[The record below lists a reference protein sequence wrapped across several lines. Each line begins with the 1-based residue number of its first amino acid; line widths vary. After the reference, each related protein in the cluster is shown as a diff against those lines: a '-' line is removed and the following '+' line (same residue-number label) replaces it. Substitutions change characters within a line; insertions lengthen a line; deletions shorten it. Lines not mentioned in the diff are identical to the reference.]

1 MPGADVIVEVLFK
14 DPPKSLAS
22 PSAALR
28 FGFVLLQSLLAIVL
42 SYQLLFSEEK
52 VLPQEVEQ
60 LLIVGLLLLIPV
72 LMSLPTRVLES
83 DSFACAL
90 VLGDTALT
98 TSIIYLSGNN
108 SSELYITYFL
118 VILIA
123 AFSTSLKQLIGL
135 SVILCIAYGVLLALG
150 VKESGSLTPKARRS
164 EEHTSELQS
173 RPHLVCRLLLEKTK
187 QQ

>member
-28 FGFVLLQSLLAIVL
+28 FGFVLLQWLLAIVL

-83 DSFACAL
+83 DWFARGL
-90 VLGDTALT
+90 SLGATALT
-98 TSIIYLSGNN
+98 ACIICLSGDNR
-108 SSELYITYFL
+108 SEPSITYL
-118 VILIA
+118 
-123 AFSTSLKQLIGL
+123 
-135 SVILCIAYGVLLALG
+135 
-150 VKESGSLTPKARRS
+150 
-164 EEHTSELQS
+164 
-173 RPHLVCRLLLEKTK
+173 
-187 QQ
+187 

>member
-52 VLPQEVEQ
+52 VLRQEVEQ

-72 LMSLPTRVLES
+72 LMRLLTTVLES
-83 DSFACAL
+83 DW
-90 VLGDTALT
+90 
-98 TSIIYLSGNN
+98 
-108 SSELYITYFL
+108 
-118 VILIA
+118 IA
-123 AFSTSLKQLIGL
+123 S
-135 SVILCIAYGVLLALG
+135 ALG
-150 VKESGSLTPKARRS
+150 
-164 EEHTSELQS
+164 
-173 RPHLVCRLLLEKTK
+173 LVDAALATVITFL
-187 QQ
+187 